1 MTTIL
6 AIETS
11 CDETAAA
18 VVEDGMTVRS
28 SIIVSQEALHRRW
41 GGVVP
46 ELASREHSL
55 HIAPAV
61 RQALEVAG
69 TSWSEIDAV
78 AVTHGPGLAGALVVG
93 VNFAKAVA
101 AARSVPLVPVNHLEG
116 HLYANWLDVPGA
128 LVTGVDH
135 RGPEFPVL
143 CLVVSGGH
151 TELVVVRGHGDL
163 SVVGRTRDDAAGEA
177 FDKVARILGLG
188 YPGGPAIQAA
198 AMVAPGE
205 AVADAADALTR
216 PWMRGTLDFSFSGL
230 KTAMLRQV
238 EGDASN
244 GGRPVGNPSRM
255 AGVAKSVV
263 GQFGEIPERTAR
275 LARAFQEAVVD
286 VLVSKTCDAAER
298 FGAREVV
305 IAGGVAANL
314 RLREALVARSKVP
327 VRVPPLVY
335 CTDNAAMIGAAG
347 YFRLQLGHVAGT
359 SLDIRPGLRLDDPNG
374 M

>member
-1 MTTIL
+1 LTTIL

-61 RQALEVAG
+61 RQALEVSG

-198 AMVAPGE
+198 AMLAPSE
-205 AVADAADALTR
+205 AAADAADALTR

>member
-61 RQALEVAG
+61 RQALEVSG

-198 AMVAPGE
+198 AMLAPSE
-205 AVADAADALTR
+205 AAADAADALTR

-314 RLREALVARSKVP
+314 RLREALVARSNVP

>member
-1 MTTIL
+1 LTTIL

-61 RQALEVAG
+61 RQALEVSG

-198 AMVAPGE
+198 AMLAPSE
-205 AVADAADALTR
+205 AAADAADALTR

-314 RLREALVARSKVP
+314 RLREALVARSNVP

-347 YFRLQLGHVAGT
+347 FFRLQLGHVAGT